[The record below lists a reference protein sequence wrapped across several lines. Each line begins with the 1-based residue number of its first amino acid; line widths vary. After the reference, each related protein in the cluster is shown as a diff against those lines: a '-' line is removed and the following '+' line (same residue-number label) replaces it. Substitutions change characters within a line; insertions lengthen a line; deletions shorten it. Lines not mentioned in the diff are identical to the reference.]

1 MKYRAVYHSPT
12 GERMILGVGTT
23 PERAIEEAKS
33 HLKDGKFRGHS
44 EGYFWS
50 RVRVEPGSE
59 PLFIEIDEEKLRS
72 FVDAGKFVM
81 TWEGCEITDPYVD
94 ESGRVLVNP
103 IAYYGDSFII
113 ACLTYGLLKY
123 PS

>member
-1 MKYRAVYHSPT
+1 P
-12 GERMILGVGTT
+12 T

-44 EGYFWS
+44 EEYFWS
-50 RVRVEPGSE
+50 RVRIELGPE
-59 PLFIEIDEEKLRS
+59 PLFIEIDVEKLS
-72 FVDAGKFVM
+72 SLIEEGKFVM

-103 IAYYGDSFII
+103 IAYYGDSFIL

>member
-1 MKYRAVYHSPT
+1 M
-12 GERMILGVGTT
+12 
-23 PERAIEEAKS
+23 
-33 HLKDGKFRGHS
+33 
-44 EGYFWS
+44 
-50 RVRVEPGSE
+50 GSG

-72 FVDAGKFVM
+72 FVDVGKFVM